1 MGEKKGGQ
9 YGVCLP
15 LLHHHRSEIL
25 FQLCEFLLFLLPHTH
40 FLSLSL
46 SVSSIQ
52 KQSLVK
58 TLRVLFMPT
67 HVKHS

>member
-1 MGEKKGGQ
+1 MGEKEA
-9 YGVCLP
+9 V
-15 LLHHHRSEIL
+15 SM
-25 FQLCEFLLFLLPHTH
+25 EFASLSSTTTAARYFFNFVSFYCFYYHTH
-40 FLSLSL
+40 TFSLSL